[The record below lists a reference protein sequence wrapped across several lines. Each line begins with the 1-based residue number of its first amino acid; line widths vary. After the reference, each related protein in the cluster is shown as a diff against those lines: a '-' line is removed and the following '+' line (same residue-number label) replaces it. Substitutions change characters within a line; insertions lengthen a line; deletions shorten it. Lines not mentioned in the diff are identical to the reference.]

1 MKLWVRG
8 MNTTDKYIYV
18 RPLGGREDERVYTRN
33 PNFDDRTSAE
43 RQEDA
48 EGFKAVVA
56 LPFVLVWNLIHG
68 LANPH
73 SRPTYLRWGA
83 VLLFLTLGV
92 PLLFGLGS
100 LVVVTILK
108 PHMMLSHLP
117 ELWAAIQRAL

>member
-1 MKLWVRG
+1 
-8 MNTTDKYIYV
+8 MNTTDEYVYV
-18 RPLGGREDERVYTRN
+18 RPLGGSEDERVYTRN
-33 PNFDDRTSAE
+33 PNFDGRTSAQK
-43 RQEDA
+43 QEDA

-56 LPFVLVWNLIHG
+56 APFVLTWNVIHG

-83 VLLFLTLGV
+83 ILLFLTLGV

-117 ELWAAIQRAL
+117 ELWAAIQHAL

>member
-1 MKLWVRG
+1 MDTTSHYVESLESVDGQLQWV
-8 MNTTDKYIYV
+8 KK
-18 RPLGGREDERVYTRN
+18 PN
-33 PNFDDRTSAE
+33 PDYGKKPYSE
-43 RQEDA
+43 VDA

-56 LPFVLVWNLIHG
+56 LPFVLAWHVIHG
-68 LANPH
+68 LADPH
-73 SRPTYLRWGA
+73 SRPTFLRWGA

-117 ELWAAIQRAL
+117 ELWAAIQHAL

>member
-1 MKLWVRG
+1 MPYDTSSPYIEVQEYRDGELKWVR
-8 MNTTDKYIYV
+8 K
-18 RPLGGREDERVYTRN
+18 RN
-33 PNFDDRTSAE
+33 PRYVDQNPY
-43 RQEDA
+43 
-48 EGFKAVVA
+48 GWLAVIA
-56 LPFVLVWNLIHG
+56 LPFYGIYALVRG

-117 ELWAAIQRAL
+117 ELWAAIQHAL